1 MAGVCSRRQ
10 LKCFYGGEIM
20 KRTVVVIV
28 GPTGIGKT
36 KLSIELAKKINGEIV
51 SADSMQIYKKMNIG
65 TAKPTEE
72 EKQGIPHYMMD
83 IIDMEENFSVAQYQ
97 SMAFGYIEKILKDGK
112 VPIVVGGTGLYIN
125 SIVDEI
131 VYSEIEE
138 NSAYREQLENIARE
152 KGNKYLHD
160 ELKIKDPKAA
170 QRIEV
175 NDLKRIIRAL
185 EVYEMTG
192 KTITEQQENSKPKT
206 KKYNY
211 IVIGLKTDREIIYD
225 RINKRVDQMF
235 EQGLIEEAKEILKL
249 TDDNNTSH
257 QAIGYKEL
265 AKYFEGKESLEEAK
279 ENIKKESRH
288 YAKRQFT
295 WFNRNEKII
304 WLDSEAGLD
313 KNIEIIK
320 RIMDNE

>member
-1 MAGVCSRRQ
+1 
-10 LKCFYGGEIM
+10 M
-20 KRTVVVIV
+20 KQKVIVIV

-36 KLSIELAKKINGEIV
+36 RLSIELAKKIDGEIV
-51 SADSMQIYKKMNIG
+51 SADSMQIYRKMNIG

-83 IIDMEENFSVAQYQ
+83 ILDMGENFSVAQYQ
-97 SMAFGYIEKILKDGK
+97 NMAFSCIEEILNKGK
-112 VPIVVGGTGLYIN
+112 TPIVVGGTGLYIN
-125 SIVDEI
+125 SIVEEI
-131 VYSEIEE
+131 IYSEIEE
-138 NSAYREQLENIARE
+138 NPEYRLKLENIALE
-152 KGNKYLHD
+152 KGNQVLHD
-160 ELKIKDPKAA
+160 ELKEKDPQAA

-192 KTITEQQENSKPKT
+192 KTITEQQENSKPKDT
-206 KKYNY
+206 KYDY
-211 IVIGLKTDREIIYD
+211 IIIGLRTDRETIYD
-225 RINKRVDQMF
+225 RINKRVDIMF
-235 EQGLIEEAKEILKL
+235 EQGLLEEAKEILKS

-265 AKYFEGKESLEEAK
+265 AKYFEGKETLEEAK

-295 WFNRNEKII
+295 WFNRNEKIV
-304 WLDSEAGLD
+304 WLDSEVSVEE
-313 KNIEIIK
+313 NIEKIEK
-320 RIMDNE
+320 LVN

>member
-1 MAGVCSRRQ
+1 
-10 LKCFYGGEIM
+10 M
-20 KRTVVVIV
+20 KQKVIVIV

-36 KLSIELAKKINGEIV
+36 RLSIELAQKIDGEIV
-51 SADSMQIYKKMNIG
+51 SADSMQIYRKMNIG

-83 IIDMEENFSVAQYQ
+83 ILDMGENFSVAQYQ
-97 SMAFGYIEKILKDGK
+97 SMAFSCIEEILNKGK
-112 VPIVVGGTGLYIN
+112 TPIVVGGTGLYIN

-131 VYSEIEE
+131 IYSEIEE
-138 NSAYREQLENIARE
+138 NPEYRQKLERIAKER
-152 KGNKYLHD
+152 GNQFLHD
-160 ELKIKDPKAA
+160 ELKEKDPKAA
-170 QRIEV
+170 EKIEV

-192 KTITEQQENSKPKT
+192 KTITEQQENSKPKDT
-206 KKYNY
+206 KYEY
-211 IVIGLKTDREIIYD
+211 IIIGLRTDREVIYD
-225 RINKRVDQMF
+225 RINRRVDLMF
-235 EQGLIEEAKEILKL
+235 EQGLLEEAKEILKL

-265 AKYFEGKESLEEAK
+265 AKYFEGNESLEQAK

-304 WLDSEAGLD
+304 WLDSEVRVD
-313 KNIEIIK
+313 ENIEIIEK
-320 RIMDNE
+320 IMNNE

>member
-1 MAGVCSRRQ
+1 
-10 LKCFYGGEIM
+10 M
-20 KRTVVVIV
+20 KQKVIVIV

-36 KLSIELAKKINGEIV
+36 RLSIELAKKINGEIV

-83 IIDMEENFSVAQYQ
+83 ILDIGTNFSVAQYQ
-97 SMAFGYIEKILKDGK
+97 SMAFEYISKILEKRK
-112 VPIVVGGTGLYIN
+112 TPIVVGGTGLYIN

-131 VYSEIEE
+131 IYSEIEE
-138 NSAYREQLENIARE
+138 NLEYRQKLEMIAKE
-152 KGNKYLHD
+152 NGNQVLHD
-160 ELKIKDPKAA
+160 ELKEKDPKAA
-170 QRIEV
+170 ERIEV

-192 KTITEQQENSKPKT
+192 KTITEQQENSKPKET
-206 KKYNY
+206 KYEY
-211 IVIGLKTDREIIYD
+211 IIIGLRTDREVIYD
-225 RINKRVDQMF
+225 RINRRVDLMF
-235 EQGLIEEAKEILKL
+235 EQGLLEEAKEILKL

-265 AKYFEGKESLEEAK
+265 AKYFEGAETLEEAK

-295 WFNRNEKII
+295 WFNRNERII
-304 WLDSEAGLD
+304 WLDSEVTVEENID
-313 KNIEIIK
+313 KIEK
-320 RIMDNE
+320 IMKNEE

>member
-1 MAGVCSRRQ
+1 
-10 LKCFYGGEIM
+10 M
-20 KRTVVVIV
+20 KQTVIVIV

-65 TAKPTEE
+65 TAKPTDA

-83 IIDMEENFSVAQYQ
+83 IIDMEENFSVAEYQ
-97 SMAFGYIEKILKDGK
+97 SMAFEYIKKIFENGR

-131 VYSEIEE
+131 IYSEIEE
-138 NSAYREQLENIARE
+138 NPIYREQLEEIAKE

-160 ELKIKDPKAA
+160 ELKLKDPKAA

-192 KTITEQQENSKPKT
+192 KTITEQQESSKPKD

-211 IVIGLKTDREIIYD
+211 IIIGLRTDREIIYD

-235 EQGLIEEAKEILKL
+235 EQGLLEEAKEILKL

-295 WFNRNEKII
+295 WFNKNERII
-304 WLDSEAGLD
+304 WLDSEVSVD
-313 KNIEIIK
+313 ENIEIIK

>member
-1 MAGVCSRRQ
+1 
-10 LKCFYGGEIM
+10 M
-20 KRTVVVIV
+20 KQKVIVIV

-36 KLSIELAKKINGEIV
+36 RLSIELAKAIDGEIV
-51 SADSMQIYKKMNIG
+51 SADSMQIYRKMNIG

-83 IIDMEENFSVAQYQ
+83 IVDMGENFSVAQYQ
-97 SMAFGYIEKILKDGK
+97 TMAFDCIKKILTKGK
-112 VPIVVGGTGLYIN
+112 NPIVVGGTGLYIN
-125 SIVDEI
+125 SIVEEI
-131 VYSEIEE
+131 KYSEIEE
-138 NSAYREQLENIARE
+138 NPEYRLELEKIAQE
-152 KGNKYLHD
+152 KGNQVLHD
-160 ELKIKDPKAA
+160 ELKEKDPKAA

-192 KTITEQQENSKPKT
+192 MTITEQQEHSKPNDT
-206 KKYNY
+206 MYEY
-211 IVIGLKTDREIIYD
+211 IIIGLRTDREVIYD

-235 EQGLIEEAKEILKL
+235 EQGLIDEAKEILKM
-249 TDDNNTSH
+249 TDDSNTSH

-265 AKYFEGKESLEEAK
+265 AKYFEGTEDLETAK

-295 WFNRNEKII
+295 WFNRNEKIV
-304 WLDSEAGLD
+304 WLDSEVSVN
-313 KNIEIIK
+313 KNIEKIK
-320 RIMDNE
+320 ALMKNEE

>member
-1 MAGVCSRRQ
+1 
-10 LKCFYGGEIM
+10 M
-20 KRTVVVIV
+20 KQKVIVIV

-36 KLSIELAKKINGEIV
+36 RLSIELAKKIDGEIV
-51 SADSMQIYKKMNIG
+51 SADSMQIYRKMNIG

-72 EKQGIPHYMMD
+72 EKQGIPHHMMD
-83 IIDMEENFSVAQYQ
+83 ILDMGENFSVAQYQ
-97 SMAFGYIEKILKDGK
+97 SMAFSCIEEILAKGK
-112 VPIVVGGTGLYIN
+112 TPIVVGGTGLYIN

-131 VYSEIEE
+131 IYSETQENPEYRQKLEE
-138 NSAYREQLENIARE
+138 IAARE
-152 KGNKYLHD
+152 GNQVLYE
-160 ELKIKDPKAA
+160 ELKQKDPKAA
-170 QRIEV
+170 KRIEL

-192 KTITEQQENSKPKT
+192 KTITEQQENSKPKDT
-206 KKYNY
+206 KYDY
-211 IVIGLKTDREIIYD
+211 IIIGLRTDRETIYD
-225 RINKRVDQMF
+225 RINKRVDIMF
-235 EQGLIEEAKEILKL
+235 EQGLLEEAKEILKS

-265 AKYFEGKESLEEAK
+265 AKYFNGEETLDEAI

-304 WLDSEAGLD
+304 WLDSED
-313 KNIEIIK
+313 KIENKIEKIK
-320 RIMDNE
+320 ELMQNT

>member
-1 MAGVCSRRQ
+1 
-10 LKCFYGGEIM
+10 M
-20 KRTVVVIV
+20 KQKVIVIV

-36 KLSIELAKKINGEIV
+36 RLSIEFAKNIDGEIV

-65 TAKPTEE
+65 TAKPTDE

-83 IIDMEENFSVAQYQ
+83 ILDMGTNFSVAQYQ
-97 SMAFGYIEKILKDGK
+97 SMAFECIEKILAKGK
-112 VPIVVGGTGLYIN
+112 TPIVVGGTGLYIN
-125 SIVDEI
+125 SITEEI
-131 VYSEIEE
+131 IYSEIEE
-138 NSAYREQLENIARE
+138 NPEYRKKLEEIALE
-152 KGNKYLHD
+152 KGNEFLHN
-160 ELKIKDPKAA
+160 ELKEKDPKAA
-170 QRIEV
+170 ERIEI

-192 KTITEQQENSKPKT
+192 KTITEQQENSKPKET
-206 KKYNY
+206 KYEY
-211 IVIGLKTDREIIYD
+211 IIIGLRTDRKVIYD

-235 EQGLIEEAKEILKL
+235 DQGLLDEAKEILKL

-265 AKYFEGKESLEEAK
+265 AKYFEGTESLDEAK

-295 WFNRNEKII
+295 WFNRNERIV
-304 WLDSEAGLD
+304 WLDSEVSVEE
-313 KNIEIIK
+313 NIEKIRK
-320 RIMDNE
+320 IMNNENKSVNE